1 MGGVP
6 CGRSLL
12 AQSILPAIHSGSV
25 SAVNAGPNHPHRSP
39 DRRPL
44 PHVSATMYILYP
56 IYRRDGGL
64 QIVSDKEP
72 PVLNG
77 LYYGCIITGT
87 EYIGRH
93 WGPSLAV
100 QLPPPLPPP
109 QLLTLRFSHHSPAA
123 RLLRCADIGRHPPPR
138 HLLQPRGPDRIL
150 RERPQRGVSQHSDRK
165 EKGGFWEDKAPA
177 ALDARRH
184 SSRRL
189 GE

>member
-1 MGGVP
+1 MQGQTIRIDHRTGGPSPMSPLLCIYYILSSGEMGG
-6 CGRSLL
+6 
-12 AQSILPAIHSGSV
+12 
-25 SAVNAGPNHPHRSP
+25 
-39 DRRPL
+39 DE
-44 PHVSATMYILYP
+44 
-56 IYRRDGGL
+56 
-64 QIVSDKEP
+64 EP
-72 PVLNG
+72 PVLYG